1 MLTNATRK
9 QSEAKVR
16 KRRLVFVDLD
26 LEEVDVVELMD
37 WPDGGGVRMVG
48 MDLSDAMVRIAW

>member
-37 WPDGGGVRMVG
+37 WPDGGGV
-48 MDLSDAMVRIAW
+48 LSLIHI